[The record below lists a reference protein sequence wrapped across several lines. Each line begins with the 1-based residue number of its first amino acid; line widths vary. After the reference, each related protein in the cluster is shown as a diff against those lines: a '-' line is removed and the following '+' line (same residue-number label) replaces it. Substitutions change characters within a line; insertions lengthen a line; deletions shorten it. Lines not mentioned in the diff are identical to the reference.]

1 MDFHLLDGDDHSDH
15 YSGEYISQRV
25 CNTRLCSEVL
35 NFNERNKFIT
45 GELWS
50 QEFRCNKLLLNSI
63 IYTKIWLYL

>member
-1 MDFHLLDGDDHSDH
+1 MDFHLLDGDDHSDP

-35 NFNERNKFIT
+35 NFNERNKFIS

-50 QEFRCNKLLLNSI
+50 
-63 IYTKIWLYL
+63 